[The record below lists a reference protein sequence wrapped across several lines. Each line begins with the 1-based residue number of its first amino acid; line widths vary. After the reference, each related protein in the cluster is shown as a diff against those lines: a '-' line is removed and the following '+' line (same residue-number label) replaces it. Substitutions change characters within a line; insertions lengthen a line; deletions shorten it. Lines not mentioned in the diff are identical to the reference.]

1 MRAGHLAGSAL
12 RSVWPLPALLLLV
25 YAAAEIAFTTG
36 SSVTRGVVVV
46 ALINLVLVVGLY
58 VFVGN
63 SGVFSFGSIGFAS
76 IGAYTAALLVIPPEQ
91 KAILQPLLPK
101 FIAHAHFGSIAATLL
116 GGVVAAAVAAVFSIP
131 LMRLNGIAAGLATF
145 AMLVIIRTVA
155 NSWEQVT
162 NGAAG
167 ISGIPPEVTPTK
179 DTTLVWAL
187 IAIVGA
193 FAFQST
199 GLGLRLRGSREDDV
213 AARSL
218 GVTVR
223 FERRVG
229 WIAHGFLMG
238 IGGALYGQYL
248 GSFNASAFYLT
259 LTFTTLA
266 MLVVGGIKSLSGAV
280 VGSLAISFVAEF
292 LHRIEQGADVGPL
305 HIPARP
311 GLREVGLAIIMLT
324 ILVLR
329 PRGLTNGREL
339 PWPRLPR
346 GRSSLRGSAT
356 GRGGDASER
365 YPDVPRA
372 GPELNSPQ

>member
-1 MRAGHLAGSAL
+1 MVDRQFTPSRLGVRAL
-12 RSVWPLPALLLLV
+12 RLARTGLRTLWPLPLLLV
-25 YAAAEIAFTTG
+25 LVVAVAEIAWASG
-36 SSVTRGVVVV
+36 SSLTHGVIVV

-76 IGAYTAALLVIPPEQ
+76 IGAYTAGLLVIPTDQ
-91 KAILQPLLPK
+91 KAILQPDLPGVL
-101 FIAHAHFGSIAATLL
+101 AHTHFGSVGATLM
-116 GGVVAAAVAAVFSIP
+116 GGVVAAGVGLAFAIP

-155 NSWEQVT
+155 NSWTQVT

-167 ISGIPPEVTPTK
+167 LSGLPVSTSKNAALI
-179 DTTLVWAL
+179 WAL
-187 IAIVGA
+187 IAIVVA

-213 AARSL
+213 AARSI
-218 GVTVR
+218 GVGVR
-223 FERRVG
+223 MERRAG
-229 WIAHGFLMG
+229 WVVHAFIMG
-238 IGGALYGQYL
+238 VGGALYAQYL
-248 GSFNASAFYLT
+248 GSFNASFFYLA

-266 MLVVGGIKSLSGAV
+266 MLVVGGMTSLSGAV
-280 VGSLAISFVAEF
+280 IGSLTISFIAEF

-311 GLREVGLAIIMLT
+311 ALREVGLAIIMLA
-324 ILVLR
+324 ILILR

-339 PWPRLPR
+339 SWPRRPR
-346 GRSSLRGSAT
+346 GRPRGVRGST
-356 GRGGDASER
+356 PQGGDAAE
-365 YPDVPRA
+365 A
-372 GPELNSPQ
+372 M